1 MIKRRTIIDACDT
14 ILDYKHLEMKEDG
27 TTFCNFGIDAILRLL
42 GVVCFF
48 NKKKD
53 RLMMANE
60 MVEFMEGSERFTE
73 IPFEE
78 SIDSDD
84 LIILGLRKDTNG
96 DGVIDEKDHGH
107 VAIVYPTGT
116 NRSGKW
122 GCVCPLVANI
132 GPKNGVMGANYAF
145 GMKPQ
150 AFRYNV

>member
-96 DGVIDEKDHGH
+96 
-107 VAIVYPTGT
+107 TG
-116 NRSGKW
+116 
-122 GCVCPLVANI
+122 L
-132 GPKNGVMGANYAF
+132 
-145 GMKPQ
+145 
-150 AFRYNV
+150 